1 MATTRQ
7 RIFAALLPLALLGG
21 CESFGRGVTQAVLDG
36 SGSTGEDTRSCEV
49 EGRPFPGI
57 EPFLEAQDKLP
68 PFVEG
73 DSNRPEVK
81 VLFVHGIGTHAPG
94 HGTALRNNLATQ
106 LGLEIR
112 APRPKRIVIA
122 HPEFPGQNLGEIN
135 VSRLTDTAQRR
146 DLLFY
151 ELTWSPIT
159 QPDKD
164 LLAFDKEQDY
174 VLRRAAV
181 NQAMRTFV
189 NDIAPDP
196 LAYAGQKREPILVS
210 VGQSICW
217 VVSRGWS
224 ELPEL
229 TEGQWCGPD
238 FPGIGSRLE
247 LDDFA
252 IITHSLGSRATLD
265 ALQRL
270 TNLPIAAD
278 PRLKRMADDF
288 RAREVQL
295 FMLSNQLPLLEAGRE
310 GQQIVG
316 QTGAYCGPTP
326 AKPGRF
332 FAETQIVAFSDP
344 ERPDE
349 LPHTGPVRRQVH
361 RLAPVPERDQRHDQR
376 GGGELPARPG
386 RCRQSPRG
394 ALGLWAGRSGRRP
407 DCPGCRQPARGAG
420 RRRALHLARDPGRPD
435 ALISPDGPCPRR
447 GWRHR
452 SSATRTP
459 RRHPDRD
466 ARAR

>member
-7 RIFAALLPLALLGG
+7 RIFAALVPLALLGG

-36 SGSTGEDTRSCEV
+36 SGSTDEDTRSCEV

-73 DSNRPEVK
+73 DSDRPEVK

-210 VGQSICW
+210 VAQSICW

-229 TEGQWCGPD
+229 TERQWCGPD
-238 FPGIGSRLE
+238 LPGIGSRLE

-270 TNLPIAAD
+270 TNLPMTAD
-278 PRLKRMADDF
+278 PGLTRIADDF
-288 RAREVQL
+288 RVREVQL

-310 GQQIVG
+310 GQQIVE
-316 QTGAYCGPTP
+316 QAGAYCGPNAT
-326 AKPGRF
+326 KPGRF
-332 FAETQIVAFSDP
+332 LAETQIVAFSDP
-344 ERPDE
+344 NDLMSYPIPDQFADRFIDSR
-349 LPHTGPVRRQVH
+349 LCPSVTNVMINVASVNSLLGLGDVANPLAAHSGYGPDDRV
-361 RLAPVPERDQRHDQR
+361 
-376 GGGELPARPG
+376 
-386 RCRQSPRG
+386 G
-394 ALGLWAGRSGRRP
+394 ALI
-407 DCPGCRQPARGAG
+407 ARGAG
-420 RRRALHLARDPGRPD
+420 NPHVAPVVAER
-435 ALISPDGPCPRR
+435 CT
-447 GWRHR
+447 WRETQEGLMR
-452 SSATRTP
+452 
-459 RRHPDRD
+459 
-466 ARAR
+466 

>member
-1 MATTRQ
+1 MRTTRN
-7 RIFAALLPLALLGG
+7 RMLAALLPFALLGG
-21 CESFGRGVTQAVLDG
+21 CESFGRGVTQAVLQG
-36 SGSTGEDTRSCEV
+36 TGGPAEDTRNCEV

-57 EPFLEAQDKLP
+57 EPFLAAQDKLP

-73 DSNRPEVK
+73 DSDRPEVK
-81 VLFVHGIGTHAPG
+81 VLYVHGIGTHAPG

-106 LGLEIR
+106 LGLEVR
-112 APRPKRIVIA
+112 APRPKRIVVA
-122 HPEFPGQNLGEIN
+122 HPEFPGQNLGEVN
-135 VSRLTDTAQRR
+135 VSRLTDTRQRR

-181 NQAMRTFV
+181 NQAMRSFV

-210 VGQSICW
+210 VGQAICW

-229 TEGQWCGPD
+229 TEDTWCGPD
-238 FPGIGSRLE
+238 LPGIGSRLE

-270 TNLPIAAD
+270 TNLPLAAD
-278 PRLKRMADDF
+278 PRLKRMAEDF

-316 QTGAYCGPTP
+316 QTADYCGPKATR
-326 AKPGRF
+326 PGRF

-344 ERPDE
+344 ND
-349 LPHTGPVRRQVH
+349 LMSY
-361 RLAPVPERDQRHDQR
+361 PVPDQFADKFIESRLCPSVTNVTINVAAVNSFLGLGDVANPLSAHSGYGPDDR
-376 GGGELPARPG
+376 V
-386 RCRQSPRG
+386 G
-394 ALGLWAGRSGRRP
+394 ALV
-407 DCPGCRQPARGAG
+407 ARGAG
-420 RRRALHLARDPGRPD
+420 NPNVAPVVAER
-435 ALISPDGPCPRR
+435 CT
-447 GWRHR
+447 WRETQEGLMR
-452 SSATRTP
+452 
-459 RRHPDRD
+459 
-466 ARAR
+466 